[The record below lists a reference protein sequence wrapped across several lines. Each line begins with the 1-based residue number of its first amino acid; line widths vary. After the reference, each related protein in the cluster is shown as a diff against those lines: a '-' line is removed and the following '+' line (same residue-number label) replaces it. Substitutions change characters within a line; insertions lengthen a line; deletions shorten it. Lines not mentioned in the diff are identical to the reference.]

1 MRMLKLNANA
11 ILKRTTIW
19 AFPTQNLL
27 HNSVPEEFKV
37 EELSPIPESI
47 VFKDRNLFDAFM
59 KSQMLPTYY
68 NWVPSDYL
76 KGELSC
82 FH

>member
-1 MRMLKLNANA
+1 
-11 ILKRTTIW
+11 
-19 AFPTQNLL
+19 
-27 HNSVPEEFKV
+27 
-37 EELSPIPESI
+37 
-47 VFKDRNLFDAFM
+47 M

-76 KGELSC
+76 KGELSY

>member
-1 MRMLKLNANA
+1 
-11 ILKRTTIW
+11 
-19 AFPTQNLL
+19 
-27 HNSVPEEFKV
+27 
-37 EELSPIPESI
+37 

-76 KGELSC
+76 KGELSY

>member
-1 MRMLKLNANA
+1 MYLTATNND
-11 ILKRTTIW
+11 LKR
-19 AFPTQNLL
+19 TQNLL

-68 NWVPSDYL
+68 N
-76 KGELSC
+76 
-82 FH
+82 